1 MFKIK
6 DCLSYLKLYQPRII
20 SNCKNNITIKKV
32 SHISENVNLK
42 SNTIY
47 IGRFSEVEYRFHL
60 MEGMTLFLL
69 NDLNFQV
76 SRIESANNCIVV
88 FQPDINVEEL
98 YDKCKEYLAIQEE
111 VMESSHRLMDIYL
124 MEGSLQS
131 ILDTAADIIQNPLM
145 VIDNG
150 YRVLGYSNSD
160 ECGDSQWMDCIDNGY
175 CSYEFISQF
184 NQLSEIRSLQKEVV
198 PFFAGCMMSPIRRGI
213 AKIFVNK
220 KLVGYLLSIESLNPF
235 SEGVIQI
242 LEIVAKFVSKALAF
256 SALESGHDIYHSPW
270 DFLINAI
277 EDRPGSKEVLGEY
290 LKKLGFQKKSQYYLI
305 LISLEKYTMND
316 QQVSHLYD
324 IFQPLFP
331 LSLFCYYE
339 YNVLILIDSRKESSA
354 VAEKLMQK
362 EDIMKKRN
370 LKAALS
376 DGFSNITKI
385 ERYYQQVKRTQILM
399 NELIEKAVV
408 CSYDEVRRYDM
419 FLVNPDI
426 EKWPLYIRSKE
437 RQLYE
442 YDKKHGTEFFETLYS
457 YIKNSRSLQAVSDEL
472 HIHKNTVTYRVG
484 RIKELFNL
492 NLNDAEVRVGI
503 YLAYHTFQLMDK
515 GLLYGKT
522 DGGI

>member
-184 NQLSEIRSLQKEVV
+184 NQLSEIR
-198 PFFAGCMMSPIRRGI
+198 
-213 AKIFVNK
+213 
-220 KLVGYLLSIESLNPF
+220 
-235 SEGVIQI
+235 
-242 LEIVAKFVSKALAF
+242 
-256 SALESGHDIYHSPW
+256 
-270 DFLINAI
+270 
-277 EDRPGSKEVLGEY
+277 
-290 LKKLGFQKKSQYYLI
+290 
-305 LISLEKYTMND
+305 
-316 QQVSHLYD
+316 
-324 IFQPLFP
+324 
-331 LSLFCYYE
+331 
-339 YNVLILIDSRKESSA
+339 
-354 VAEKLMQK
+354 
-362 EDIMKKRN
+362 
-370 LKAALS
+370 
-376 DGFSNITKI
+376 
-385 ERYYQQVKRTQILM
+385 
-399 NELIEKAVV
+399 
-408 CSYDEVRRYDM
+408 
-419 FLVNPDI
+419 
-426 EKWPLYIRSKE
+426 
-437 RQLYE
+437 
-442 YDKKHGTEFFETLYS
+442 
-457 YIKNSRSLQAVSDEL
+457 
-472 HIHKNTVTYRVG
+472 
-484 RIKELFNL
+484 
-492 NLNDAEVRVGI
+492 
-503 YLAYHTFQLMDK
+503 
-515 GLLYGKT
+515 
-522 DGGI
+522 

>member
-1 MFKIK
+1 
-6 DCLSYLKLYQPRII
+6 
-20 SNCKNNITIKKV
+20 
-32 SHISENVNLK
+32 
-42 SNTIY
+42 
-47 IGRFSEVEYRFHL
+47 
-60 MEGMTLFLL
+60 
-69 NDLNFQV
+69 
-76 SRIESANNCIVV
+76 
-88 FQPDINVEEL
+88 
-98 YDKCKEYLAIQEE
+98 
-111 VMESSHRLMDIYL
+111 
-124 MEGSLQS
+124 
-131 ILDTAADIIQNPLM
+131 
-145 VIDNG
+145 
-150 YRVLGYSNSD
+150 
-160 ECGDSQWMDCIDNGY
+160 
-175 CSYEFISQF
+175 
-184 NQLSEIRSLQKEVV
+184 
-198 PFFAGCMMSPIRRGI
+198 
-213 AKIFVNK
+213 
-220 KLVGYLLSIESLNPF
+220 
-235 SEGVIQI
+235 
-242 LEIVAKFVSKALAF
+242 
-256 SALESGHDIYHSPW
+256 
-270 DFLINAI
+270 
-277 EDRPGSKEVLGEY
+277 
-290 LKKLGFQKKSQYYLI
+290 
-305 LISLEKYTMND
+305 MND

-376 DGFSNITKI
+376 DGFSNITEI